1 MDDDVVSS
9 SHAHHDAAAS
19 AAAADIDLYALSDAQ
34 LEEICTV
41 RGFELVH
48 DDDDE
53 TFTHDDYVEAARQ
66 CLAIEE
72 DMHDILQEHPEIL
85 EELEQEREYMMHE
98 KERLEREL
106 LKEAEKRADGRQ
118 HYPNETEQEEEEEE
132 AHEVVDLDEEPD
144 FDVVGH
150 QEPLSDS
157 RVHQETTTTTSS
169 VQETDSSNENSLSFR
184 ETVREFQERIQRD
197 FNAVADIVF
206 PKAMRGPT
214 REALRKAGL
223 FIKKEAINVYR
234 FVVRYIKAFI
244 EKRKH
249 QTNDENE
256 IQGDAIHQ
264 SEDATVVQ

>member
-1 MDDDVVSS
+1 MADVS
-9 SHAHHDAAAS
+9 HHDNNAAS
-19 AAAADIDLYALSDAQ
+19 ADIDLYALSDAQ

-48 DDDDE
+48 DDE

-98 KERLEREL
+98 KERLEQEL

-118 HYPNETEQEEEEEE
+118 HYPNETEQEQEQEEEEE

-157 RVHQETTTTTSS
+157 RVHEETITASS

-184 ETVREFQERIQRD
+184 ETVRDFQERIQRD

-206 PKAMRGPT
+206 PKSMRAPT
-214 REALRKAGL
+214 REALQKAGL
-223 FIKKEAINVYR
+223 FIKREAINVYR
-234 FVVRYIKAFI
+234 FVVRYVKAFI
-244 EKRKH
+244 EKRKN
-249 QTNDENE
+249 QTRDENE
-256 IQGDAIHQ
+256 NAVHTSQ
-264 SEDATVVQ
+264 DATVVE